1 VWKLISQEI
10 LRFFCLP
17 GLFSDLWMLWSRLG
31 SCSTEM
37 TRMHQFLNTVLLSW
51 HNRFIGMLCERNWD
65 GCSIFFFTILYILP
79 GIRLQSGWSVFTSAF
94 PLSLSLPV
102 FVSLLVSY
110 EIPQTVEHSLSTSFL
125 SKEALLLIY
134 QCFESC
140 DMKTWL
146 VINIVLISQTCF
158 AMLTIFSR
166 TTFSSKKEN
175 LIARLSKK
183 SANRGMPQI
192 CFLGL
197 W

>member
-1 VWKLISQEI
+1 MIIYLVIAHGPVHHVWKLISQEI

-125 SKEALLLIY
+125 SKEALLLASY
-134 QCFESC
+134 TSAL
-140 DMKTWL
+140 KVVTWRHGWL
-146 VINIVLISQTCF
+146 LISCWSHKRALPCWQ
-158 AMLTIFSR
+158 FSHAQL
-166 TTFSSKKEN
+166 FLQKKK
-175 LIARLSKK
+175 I
-183 SANRGMPQI
+183 
-192 CFLGL
+192 
-197 W
+197 

>member
-1 VWKLISQEI
+1 MAARSSFS
-10 LRFFCLP
+10 RFFIYCQVFDCNP
-17 GLFSDLWMLWSRLG
+17 VDLF
-31 SCSTEM
+31 
-37 TRMHQFLNTVLLSW
+37 
-51 HNRFIGMLCERNWD
+51 
-65 GCSIFFFTILYILP
+65 
-79 GIRLQSGWSVFTSAF
+79 LQVHF
-94 PLSLSLPV
+94 PSLSLPV